1 MPLIHTLSLACD
13 EKAAR
18 LLRAAFSPIMETLQI
33 EKPTR
38 DKFLL
43 TLSEVTTNLAKYP
56 VPRPDTVRVE
66 LWRTRA
72 HWRLKICDDGPPF
85 HEMTQKTDPRLPDD
99 TEMAESGRG
108 LYILHQQFPDF
119 SYVPNTNGD
128 TKWNTLVLNTL
139 LNPDVRQMPTAVV
152 VDDDP
157 VFLKVIE
164 QYLKDV
170 FSVTG
175 FSDVESALNYLDI
188 NSADLVI
195 SDISMPGTDGYT
207 FRRNLQKRGK
217 TNTVPFIYLTGST
230 SDKNRDT
237 AAELSIDGYLTKP
250 VQKQALVSTIRRI
263 MKRASDLRTSIGDRL
278 DTEITEALRPGFSR
292 TPIGYAVATAHEAA
306 SAGGGDL
313 LIEHETEE
321 GHLVVLADIMGHGE
335 QAKFF
340 AHAFSGYAYGAIR
353 ALGRGTSPATLLC
366 ELSTMF
372 LEDRLLKHSFAT
384 AVALLLKPDG
394 TVKVASA
401 GHPPPFLMNGNTLT
415 DIDVGGPLLGLM
427 DNPGYSEVQFTMTTD
442 QRLVLYTDG
451 ISEAER
457 TIISDPEELLL
468 QSPDEQTVATDQEIA
483 TGLLQHAQARSNYI
497 LADDATSVVLR
508 KIDEC
513 D

>member
-18 LLRAAFSPIMETLQI
+18 LLRAAFSPVMDTLHI
-33 EKPTR
+33 EKSTR

-43 TLSEVTTNLAKYP
+43 TLSEVVTNLAKYP

-72 HWRLKICDDGPPF
+72 HWRLKINDNGPPF
-85 HEMTQKTDPRLPDD
+85 REMTEKTAPLLPDG

-119 SYVPNTNGD
+119 SYVPNTNSD
-128 TKWNTLVLNTL
+128 TKWNTLILNSL
-139 LNPDVRQMPTAVV
+139 LNPEARQMPTAVV

-157 VFLKVIE
+157 VFLNLIDH
-164 QYLKDV
+164 YLRDA
-170 FSVTG
+170 FSVAG
-175 FSDVESALNYLDI
+175 FSDVESALDYLDN

-195 SDISMPGTDGYT
+195 SDISMPGTDGYM

-217 TNTVPFIYLTGST
+217 TDTVPFIYLTGSS
-230 SDKNRDT
+230 SDKNHDT

-250 VQKQALVSTIRRI
+250 VKKQALISTIRRI
-263 MKRASDLRTSIGDRL
+263 MKRASDLRASIGDRL
-278 DTEITEALRPGFSR
+278 DTEITEALKPGFSK
-292 TPIGYAVATAHEAA
+292 PPVGYAVATAHEAA

-313 LIEHETEE
+313 LIEHEIEE

-340 AHAFSGYAYGAIR
+340 AHVFSGYAYGAIR
-353 ALGRGTSPATLLC
+353 ALGRGASPAALLR

-384 AVALLLKPDG
+384 AVALLIRPNG
-394 TVKVASA
+394 AVTMASA
-401 GHPPPFLMNGNTLT
+401 GHPPPFLINGETLK
-415 DIDVGGPLLGLM
+415 DIDVGGPLLGLI
-427 DNPGYSEVQFTMTTD
+427 DDPDYSEIQFTMTTD

-457 TIISDPEELLL
+457 SIITAPQELLQ
-468 QSPDEQTVATDQEIA
+468 QSADELRSASDQEIA
-483 TGLLQHAQARSNYI
+483 TGLLQLAQARSNYI
-497 LADDATSVVLR
+497 LSDDATSVVLR